1 MANFKVNSSRRP
13 SRGLGDSLEKIT
25 KATGVKAIVERGAK
39 ALGKDCGCSERRD
52 TLNRMFPY
60 KKNK

>member
-25 KATGVKAIVERGAK
+25 KATGMKAIVERGAK
-39 ALGKDCGCSERRD
+39 ALGKNCGCSERRD

>member
-39 ALGKDCGCSERRD
+39 ALGKNCGCSERRD

>member
-13 SRGLGDSLEKIT
+13 SRGIGDSIEKIT
-25 KATGVKAIVERGAK
+25 KATGIKSIVDKGAK
-39 ALGKDCGCSERRD
+39 ALDKDCGCSKRKD

-60 KKNK
+60 KKSK